1 MKDSMTRSSITSNT
15 HSRNESQY
23 DLDSIKQMTQDVL
36 RMAKQAGA
44 SSAETEV
51 SFGTGQNVSV
61 RMGET
66 ETIEYNRD
74 KGISVTVY
82 LGYQKGHASTSDLSA
97 TALQDTV
104 AAACNIARYTAKD
117 EFCGLADATLM
128 AQELPDCDLNHPWNL
143 SVDEAVEIAKT
154 CEAAA
159 RNVDQRI
166 TNSEG
171 ASVSISEGVF
181 AYANSHGF
189 VGGYASTR
197 HGISC
202 SVIAEGKD
210 DDMQRDYWYTSARS
224 ALDLDSATSVGI
236 TAGERTVRRL
246 GSRAI
251 KTAQVPVMFE
261 ASLASGLI
269 SSIISAVSGGNLYRK
284 SSFLLD
290 SLGTQIASPLLS
302 IYEDAHLLRGVA
314 SSPFDN
320 EGVATKS
327 RQLIEN
333 GVLHGY
339 VLSSYSARKLGMQ
352 TTGNAG
358 GSHNLIVQPA
368 GLDGASADLSFA
380 GLIKTMGTGL
390 LVTEVLGHGLNMVT
404 GDYSRGAAG
413 FWVENGVI
421 AYPVEEITIAGNL
434 RDMLKQ
440 IVAIGNDSVKHSSK
454 KVGSILIERM
464 TVAAGD

>member
-1 MKDSMTRSSITSNT
+1 VTDINT
-15 HSRNESQY
+15 NQKANYKLE
-23 DLDSIKQMTQDVL
+23 DIKQMTQDVL
-36 RMAKQAGA
+36 QIAKLAGA
-44 SSAETEV
+44 SSAEAEV

-82 LGYQKGHASTSDLSA
+82 FGNQKGHASTSDLS
-97 TALQDTV
+97 TQALQDTV
-104 AAACNIARYTAKD
+104 SAACNIARYTAKD
-117 EFCGLADATLM
+117 EFCGLADVALM
-128 AQELPDCDLNHPWNL
+128 AKEFPDLDLFHPWNL
-143 SVDEAVEIAKT
+143 SVDEAITIAQA
-154 CEAAA
+154 CEEAA
-159 RNVDQRI
+159 RNVDKRI

-171 ASVSISEGVF
+171 ASVSTSEGVF

-189 VGGYASTR
+189 VGGYPTSR

-202 SVIAEGKD
+202 SVIAEGQD

-224 ALDLDSATSVGI
+224 HLDLASPISVGI

-290 SLGTQIASPLLS
+290 SLNTQIASPLLN
-302 IYEDAHLLRGVA
+302 IYEDAQLLRGAA
-314 SSPFDN
+314 SSPFDS

-327 RQLIEN
+327 RQLVEN
-333 GVLHGY
+333 GVLQGY
-339 VLSSYSARKLGMQ
+339 VLSSYSAKKLGMQ
-352 TTGNAG
+352 STGNAG
-358 GSHNLIVQPA
+358 GSHNLIVAAA
-368 GLDGASADLSFA
+368 GSSLDLSFT
-380 GLIKTMGTGL
+380 GLLKTMGTGL
-390 LVTEVLGHGLNMVT
+390 LVTEVLGHGVNMVT

-413 FWVENGVI
+413 FWVQNGIIV
-421 AYPVEEITIAGNL
+421 YPVEEITIAGNL
-434 RDMLKQ
+434 KDMLNQ
-440 IVAIGNDSVKHSSK
+440 IVAIGNDSIKHSSK
-454 KVGSILIERM
+454 QVGSILIEKM
-464 TVAAGD
+464 TIAAGD